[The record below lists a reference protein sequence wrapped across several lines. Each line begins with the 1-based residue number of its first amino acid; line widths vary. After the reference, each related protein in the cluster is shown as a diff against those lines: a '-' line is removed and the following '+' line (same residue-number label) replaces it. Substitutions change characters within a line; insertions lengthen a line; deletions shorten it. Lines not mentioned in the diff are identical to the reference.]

1 MGSHHSKYT
10 GMDGKQDKIT
20 YSTFVLDDVK
30 YKTTIP
36 ERYANRKPYEPENPK
51 IITAFIPGTIK
62 KINTAA
68 KKKVKKGDILC
79 ILEAMKMLN
88 QLVAPENGE
97 VKKVYIKEGDQVTK
111 NQVLIEL
118 A

>member
-1 MGSHHSKYT
+1 ME
-10 GMDGKQDKIT
+10 GKQDKIT

-36 ERYANRKPYEPENPK
+36 DKFANRKPYVPANPK
-51 IITAFIPGTIK
+51 QITAFIPGTIK
-62 KINTAA
+62 KVNTAV

-88 QLVAPENGE
+88 QMVAPVNGE
-97 VKKVYIKEGDQVTK
+97 VKKIYVKEGDLVTK
-111 NQVLIEL
+111 NQVLIEI

>member
-1 MGSHHSKYT
+1 ME
-10 GMDGKQDKIT
+10 GKQDKIT

-36 ERYANRKPYEPENPK
+36 DKFANRKPYVPANPK
-51 IITAFIPGTIK
+51 LITAFIPGTIK
-62 KINTAA
+62 KVNTAA

-88 QLVAPENGE
+88 QLVAPVNGE
-97 VKKVYIKEGDQVTK
+97 VKKIFVKEGDLVTK
-111 NQVLIEL
+111 NQVLIEIV
-118 A
+118 